1 MTTDPSCPLI
11 NRIRVLTY
19 HQSRVAQW
27 ADAEVDQ
34 SAPQITTNPDGS
46 KTVITYRIN
55 DDGKKVKVTQK
66 IKEVVV
72 RETVNKSVAARKKWA
87 KFGAEKNA
95 APGPD
100 FRTTQIGD
108 PVFLRLGTSWKALEK
123 AEEDKA
129 EEDKAKSNTA
139 QRLKCRACGGA
150 HYTSK
155 CPFKDSLGAVDSAL
169 EGDAAAAAAPLTDAT
184 PAAPGRFVPR
194 HLRAGAGPEDR
205 RERDDSSTLKIMQ
218 LNEIVTEDMIRDE
231 LLSGFGYIVRC
242 NILRNRET
250 GRSRGMAFVQF
261 ASETAAQSAM
271 DHLNGRGYHNLI
283 LHIEWSKPRK

>member
-1 MTTDPSCPLI
+1 MTTDPSCLLI
-11 NRIRVLTY
+11 NTFGVLTY
-19 HQSRVAQW
+19 HHSRVAQW

-129 EEDKAKSNTA
+129 EEDKAK
-139 QRLKCRACGGA
+139 
-150 HYTSK
+150 
-155 CPFKDSLGAVDSAL
+155 
-169 EGDAAAAAAPLTDAT
+169 
-184 PAAPGRFVPR
+184 
-194 HLRAGAGPEDR
+194 
-205 RERDDSSTLKIMQ
+205 ERDDSSTLKIMQ